1 MKILAVGK
9 NYLNHVKEF
18 DNVIPEEPVIF
29 TKPDTALLL
38 NNAPFYYPDF
48 SKDIHFETELVI
60 KIDKEGKYID
70 QQFAKNYYSQ
80 IALGIDF
87 TARDLQLK
95 AKAAGLPWALSKG
108 FNGAAP
114 VSSFIDIK
122 SLRNPDDI
130 AFHLT
135 VNNTERQKGTS
146 SDMLFSFDHII
157 AYISQFILLKK
168 GDLIFTGTPEGV
180 GPVSIG
186 DHLTGYIEDQKMLNF
201 EIK

>member
-18 DNVIPEEPVIF
+18 DNVVPEEPVIF
-29 TKPDTALLL
+29 TKPDTALLI
-38 NNAPFYYPDF
+38 NNQPFYYPDF

-60 KIDKEGKYID
+60 RIDKEGKYI
-70 QQFAKNYYSQ
+70 QEKFAHQYYSK

-87 TARDLQLK
+87 TARDIQLK

-114 VSSFIDIK
+114 VSSFIDITTLENAK
-122 SLRNPDDI
+122 NI
-130 AFHLT
+130 AFHLN
-135 VNNTERQKGTS
+135 VNGEVRQKGQS
-146 SDMLFSFDHII
+146 ADMLFSFDHII
-157 AYISQFILLKK
+157 SYISRFILLKK

-180 GPVSIG
+180 GPIAIG
-186 DHLTGYIEDQKMLNF
+186 DRLTGYIENHKMLDF